1 LVTRKNLAARL
12 SPQQDLRENL
22 RTAADLGLGGVIIEA
37 IGPMSPSELSRTGR
51 REVRALLNSG
61 ALALDALALPARRTI
76 ADIDQW
82 EDRLARM
89 RFAMEMA
96 YELGTR
102 RVCVAPGA
110 VPADDKNRSL
120 FVDHLKQLA
129 DVAERHG
136 ISLICEAG
144 LDPFHQLVE
153 TISGMKHPSLS
164 ISLDPG
170 RLLASGQDFAK
181 AAESAHAL
189 LGLVYATDP
198 EFLGLGISRSG
209 QCVDW
214 ERFRDILEEV
224 GYRGRWIIWP
234 EASMDLVSVVTV
246 MGRRLKATP
255 KF

>member
-1 LVTRKNLAARL
+1 MTRKNLAARL

-136 ISLICEAG
+136 ISLSCEAG
-144 LDPFHQLVE
+144 LDPFLQLVE
-153 TISGMKHPSLS
+153 TITGMKHPSLS

-170 RLLASGQDFAK
+170 RLRVRTLRRRQSRRMPCWDSYMRQTPNFWGWASVEAVNASTGNAFGTFSKKSAI
-181 AAESAHAL
+181 AADGSS
-189 LGLVYATDP
+189 GPKRRWTS
-198 EFLGLGISRSG
+198 FRS
-209 QCVDW
+209 
-214 ERFRDILEEV
+214 
-224 GYRGRWIIWP
+224 
-234 EASMDLVSVVTV
+234 
-246 MGRRLKATP
+246 
-255 KF
+255 